1 MSARKNN
8 NERPTKNVPDW
19 LNHSIDAMFAI
30 DGKQQVTFWNQACE
44 DLTGVPAVEAVG
56 SSCHE
61 ILQGHEPSGRAF
73 CRPNC
78 PLGQLAKGGPS
89 PKSFAM
95 RVSTREREKIQL
107 NVGTMLIPSP
117 VDREWMVVHFM
128 RRGHCK
134 SSAGLPARDS
144 VSRNINGNDHRK
156 ISAKNHQQG
165 AAGHASRGLGLLTDR
180 ERDIL
185 CLLTDGSTTDAIS
198 QHLHISVTTVRN
210 HIQRLMAKLNVH
222 TRIEA
227 VNCAHQHQLVR
238 KDPHPVSAS
247 APLASGSHLPHSRPA
262 AAR

>member
-1 MSARKNN
+1 MSTRNN

-30 DGKQQVTFWNQACE
+30 DGRQRVTFWNQGCE
-44 DLTGVPAVEAVG
+44 DLTGISAAEAVG

-89 PKSFAM
+89 PKAFAM
-95 RVSTREREKIQL
+95 RVSTRGREKIQL
-107 NVGTMLIPSP
+107 NVGTMLIPSA
-117 VDREWMVVHFM
+117 VDQEWMVVHFM
-128 RRGHCK
+128 QRGHCK
-134 SSAGLPARDS
+134 SSAGLSARDDAGGH
-144 VSRNINGNDHRK
+144 VSGNR
-156 ISAKNHQQG
+156 HQPG
-165 AAGHASRGLGLLTDR
+165 TARRSSRGVALLTER

-185 CLLTDGSTTDAIS
+185 CLLTEGLSTDAIS
-198 QHLHISVTTVRN
+198 QRLHISVVTVRN

-227 VNCAHQHQLVR
+227 VNFAHQHRLVR
-238 KDPHPVSAS
+238 TQAEPFSDQHPP
-247 APLASGSHLPHSRPA
+247 APGSRPLHNRRVL
-262 AAR
+262 AR